1 MKAEN
6 LKRNIL
12 IISLSALSLFVI
24 ACAGKNGVVNQNSS
38 GNSNAQVATPGAA
51 ENRNATDNSNRPV
64 ESAEASTDEFKD
76 TKWSFQRVG
85 FDVAPALLREIRTA
99 AQDGFDRIVF
109 EFEGDEVPNYT
120 IQYID
125 KPVRQCGSGNVAQVA
140 GDGWL
145 EVKFKAT
152 NAHTEAGQATIA
164 ARERRLSLPSLK
176 ELEITCDF
184 EAEVVVVLGV
194 ASPNPYRVLEFSN
207 PTRVVV
213 DIKHNNK

>member
-1 MKAEN
+1 MKAESM
-6 LKRNIL
+6 KRNIL
-12 IISLSALSLFVI
+12 VISLSVLSLFVT
-24 ACAGKNGVVNQNSS
+24 ACAGKNGAVNQNSS
-38 GNSNAQVATPGAA
+38 GNSNAQVATTGAA
-51 ENRNATDNSNRPV
+51 ENRNAADNSNRAV
-64 ESAEASTDEFKD
+64 EPGDASPDDFEGT
-76 TKWSFQRVG
+76 TGRVIRTG
-85 FDVAPALLREIRTA
+85 IDVAPALLRDIRTA
-99 AQDGFDRIVF
+99 AQDGFDRVVF
-109 EFEGDEVPNYT
+109 EFEGDEVPNYKVE
-120 IQYID
+120 YID

-194 ASPNPYRVLEFSN
+194 SSPNRYRVLN
-207 PTRVVV
+207 LYKPTRVVV
-213 DIKHNNK
+213 DIKHKNK

>member
-6 LKRNIL
+6 FKRMFLVIG
-12 IISLSALSLFVI
+12 LSAFPLFIV
-24 ACAGKNGVVNQNSS
+24 ACAGKDGAVNQNAS
-38 GNSNAQVATPGAA
+38 GNANGQVATPAGA
-51 ENRNATDNSNRPV
+51 ENRNTAGNSNRAV
-64 ESAEASTDEFKD
+64 ESGDASPDDFEGT
-76 TKWSFQRVG
+76 TGSYQRSG
-85 FDVAPALLREIRTA
+85 FSVAPALLREIRTA
-99 AQDGFDRIVF
+99 EQDGFDRVVF
-109 EFEGDEVPNYT
+109 EFAGKEIPNFT
-120 IQYID
+120 IEYVD

-152 NAHTEAGQATIA
+152 NAHTEAGEATIA

-184 EAEVVVVLGV
+184 EAEVIAVLGV
-194 ASPNPYRVLEFSN
+194 ASPNPYRVLELSN

-213 DIKHNNK
+213 DIKHRNK

>member
-12 IISLSALSLFVI
+12 IISLSALALFAI
-24 ACAGKNGVVNQNSS
+24 ACAGKNDAVNQNSS

-51 ENRNATDNSNRPV
+51 ENRNTADNSNRTV
-64 ESAEASTDEFKD
+64 EPGEASPDDFEGTVGG
-76 TKWSFQRVG
+76 FQRSG

-99 AQDGFDRIVF
+99 AQDGFDRVAF
-109 EFEGDEVPNYT
+109 EFEGKEIPNFT
-120 IQYID
+120 IEYVD
-125 KPVRQCGSGNVAQVA
+125 KPVRQCGSGNVVQVA

-145 EVKFKAT
+145 KVKFKAT
-152 NAHTEAGQATIA
+152 NAHTDAGQATIA
-164 ARERRLSLPSLK
+164 ARERRLSLPNLK

-194 ASPNPYRVLEFSN
+194 ASPNPYRVLDFSN
-207 PTRVVV
+207 PTRIVV
-213 DIKHNNK
+213 DIKHKNK